1 MENTILEELLYT
13 FPMSDEEARTI
24 AGGFLFSADDVN
36 KKIKSL
42 SGGEKAR
49 VAFMKLILSRP
60 NFLILDEPTN
70 HLDIYSREILEEAL
84 EDYDGTIIVVSHDR
98 YFLES
103 VVDNIYEVTQE
114 GATLFKGDYE
124 MYISQKEN
132 IKQKDEAASL
142 SYEEQKRNRNRITNL
157 EKKYKNLESEIE
169 KLESEKNNLEKRYEI
184 AGKNNN
190 LDELMEIQKEID
202 LRDERILEAMESWD
216 ETALELEELKKQL

>member
-1 MENTILEELLYT
+1 MKNLNL
-13 FPMSDEEARTI
+13 
-24 AGGFLFSADDVN
+24 
-36 KKIKSL
+36 L

-142 SYEEQKRNRNRITNL
+142 SYEEQKRNRNRITN
-157 EKKYKNLESEIE
+157 
-169 KLESEKNNLEKRYEI
+169 
-184 AGKNNN
+184 
-190 LDELMEIQKEID
+190 
-202 LRDERILEAMESWD
+202 
-216 ETALELEELKKQL
+216 